1 MIMIRKLQRSQYL
14 KRYNNL
20 TETERSAYESRVGEW
35 MKGRYG
41 MLRRIAARPEARQQN
56 AVQMSVTWND
66 AECKGFEEGV
76 LLVSALAWKMDKG
89 WWPDGVY
96 VKSAKRAIAW
106 MAEQLSVATR
116 SQQAKPLK
124 GTPALKEHPQKTEAK
139 GVKEPASLGKPE
151 GVLVPVRPKHID
163 QYIHLLPVKTQE
175 KAQKVRGLLR
185 ELDAARENTRLLMN
199 DATVSADGRA
209 AWAKKATSLDNK
221 LRAIYRE
228 LDSEWEK
235 LVKKGKVKVDAF
247 GNAFVN
253 EESGEGNEELPEL
266 TSEQKARRRA
276 LRKWLVDTRRGT
288 EGKAREKRIEQWR
301 EKWKEYL
308 TLEPREQALQDQ
320 KVLEAAKHFGIV
332 LNEESSGNEE
342 SGNEDV

>member
-20 TETERSAYESRVGEW
+20 TATERSAYESRVGEW

-76 LLVSALAWKMDKG
+76 LLVSALAWQMDKG

-96 VKSAKRAIAW
+96 VKSAKRTIAW
-106 MAEQLSVATR
+106 MAEQLSVATL

-139 GVKEPASLGKPE
+139 GVKEPASLGKPGE
-151 GVLVPVRPKHID
+151 VLVPTRPKHID

-209 AWAKKATSLDNK
+209 AWAKKSTSLDNK

-235 LVKKGKVKVDAF
+235 LVKTGKVKVDAF

-253 EESGEGNEELPEL
+253 EESSRNEESPDL
-266 TSEQKARRRA
+266 TSEQKVRRRA

-342 SGNEDV
+342 

>member
-1 MIMIRKLQRSQYL
+1 MIMIRKLQRTQCL
-14 KRYNNL
+14 KRHNNM
-20 TETERSAYESRVGEW
+20 TSEERAAYESRVGEW
-35 MKGRYG
+35 LQHRYG
-41 MLRRIAARPEARQQN
+41 MLRRIAARPEARQQS
-56 AVQMSVTWND
+56 AVKMSASWND
-66 AECKGFEEGV
+66 AESQAFEEGV

-96 VKSAKRAIAW
+96 VKSAKRTIAW

-139 GVKEPASLGKPE
+139 GVKEPASLGKSGE
-151 GVLVPVRPKHID
+151 VLVPARPKHID

-209 AWAKKATSLDNK
+209 AWAKKSTSLDNTLK
-221 LRAIYRE
+221 AIYRE

-253 EESGEGNEELPEL
+253 EEYSRNEESPEL
-266 TSEQKARRRA
+266 TSEQKVRRRA

-308 TLEPREQALQDQ
+308 TLEPREHALQDQ

-342 SGNEDV
+342 

>member
-1 MIMIRKLQRSQYL
+1 MIMIRKLQRTQCL
-14 KRYNNL
+14 KRHNNM
-20 TETERSAYESRVGEW
+20 TSEERAAYESRVGEW
-35 MKGRYG
+35 LQHRYG
-41 MLRRIAARPEARQQN
+41 MLRRIAARPEARQQS
-56 AVQMSVTWND
+56 AVKMSASWND

-96 VKSAKRAIAW
+96 VKSAKRTIVW

-139 GVKEPASLGKPE
+139 GVKEPASLGKSGE
-151 GVLVPVRPKHID
+151 VLVPARPKHID

-235 LVKKGKVKVDAF
+235 LVKTGKVKVDAF

-253 EESGEGNEELPEL
+253 EELRMKNEESPEL
-266 TSEQKARRRA
+266 TSEQKVRRRA

-342 SGNEDV
+342 